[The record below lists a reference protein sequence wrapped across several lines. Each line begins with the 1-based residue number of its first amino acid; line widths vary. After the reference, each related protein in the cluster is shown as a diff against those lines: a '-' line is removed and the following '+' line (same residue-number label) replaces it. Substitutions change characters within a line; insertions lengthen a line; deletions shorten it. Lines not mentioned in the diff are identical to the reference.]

1 MPNCA
6 VVSTQFDFSRGPR
19 MITDLILLQTARTP
33 HETYNLVIQRE
44 LEQLVGP
51 VRSRAPITRGS
62 TNYPR
67 IH

>member
-6 VVSTQFDFSRGPR
+6 VVSCQFDFSRGPR

-33 HETYNLVIQRE
+33 HESYNLVIQRE

-51 VRSRAPITRGS
+51 VRVEGPDFLMT
-62 TNYPR
+62 
-67 IH
+67 H